1 MSVVKL
7 VVGGNRAKWW
17 NFVDVDLGRFRIKEE
32 RPFGNGRLVMKTQM
46 LVPVGLI
53 AALIGFG
60 AFLWAAAEP
69 GFVGP
74 RSPQM
79 AMQTGSWI
87 VTSAVGE
94 NRQQIVIADP
104 IQQSLAVYHVDLST
118 GRIALKSVRHV
129 RFDLLMTEFNT
140 DPPSPRELEALM
152 KSP

>member
-1 MSVVKL
+1 M
-7 VVGGNRAKWW
+7 G
-17 NFVDVDLGRFRIKEE
+17 LGRFRIKEE
-32 RPFGNGRLVMKTQM
+32 RPPGNGRLVMKTQVM
-46 LVPVGLI
+46 VSVGLVVG
-53 AALIGFG
+53 LIGFG
-60 AFLWAAAEP
+60 ALLWAATEP
-69 GFVGP
+69 GLVGP
-74 RSPQM
+74 RAPQVG
-79 AMQTGSWI
+79 AQTQGWI
-87 VTSAVGE
+87 VTSSVGD